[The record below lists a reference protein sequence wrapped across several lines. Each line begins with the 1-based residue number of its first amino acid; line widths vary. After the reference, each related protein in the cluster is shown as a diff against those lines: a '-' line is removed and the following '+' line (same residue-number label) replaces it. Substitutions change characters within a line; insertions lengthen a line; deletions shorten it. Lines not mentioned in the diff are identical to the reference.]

1 MATPPAHPRT
11 PPKPKATA
19 QAEAA
24 PPPARHPQPPLY
36 MGIDLGTSHS
46 AVVASN
52 GARHVIESYVG
63 WPVDAIA
70 RRVVKKPF
78 LIGRE
83 ALDNRLMLDLHRP
96 LEAGYLKEGS
106 DKDLEAVQEL
116 LRHLLTLAGVESAPS
131 PRPRV
136 HAVIGVPARALAGQ
150 QQLLRNAVQGIV
162 DRVLLVPEPFA
173 VAYGLGAL
181 LHTMIIDMGAGTTD
195 FCVLHGRYPTEEER
209 ETLAVA
215 GDTIDAELVRLVH
228 ERYPDTQ
235 LSLPMAR
242 AWKEAWSFVGEP
254 AARVIVT
261 VPTHGRPTHVDI
273 TEEMRGA
280 CELLLPPITHTMCEL
295 LARVEPDYQEQVRQQ
310 IILAGGSSQIAGFR
324 TSLEHALGQVGGGQV
339 TVVEDPVFA
348 GAQGGL
354 GLAVDTVE
362 ADWEAL
368 AL

>member
-1 MATPPAHPRT
+1 MATPPAHPRIA
-11 PPKPKATA
+11 PKPKATA
-19 QAEAA
+19 QAQTA
-24 PPPARHPQPPLY
+24 PPPARHSQPPLY

-83 ALDNRLMLDLHRP
+83 ALDNRLMLELHRP

-150 QQLLRNAVQGIV
+150 QQQLRNAVQGLV
-162 DRVLLVPEPFA
+162 DQVLLVPEPFA

-209 ETLAVA
+209 ETVAVA

-228 ERYPDTQ
+228 ERYPDAQ
-235 LSLPMAR
+235 VSLPMAR
-242 AWKEAWSFVGEP
+242 AWKEAGSFVGEP
-254 AARVIVT
+254 AARIIVT
-261 VPTHGRPTHVDI
+261 VPTHGRPTQVDI

-295 LARVEPDYQEQVRQQ
+295 LARVEPEYQEQVRQQ
-310 IILAGGSSQIAGFR
+310 IILAGGSSQIAAFC

-354 GLAVDTVE
+354 ALAVDTAE

>member
-19 QAEAA
+19 QAQAT
-24 PPPARHPQPPLY
+24 PPPARHPQTPLY

-52 GARHVIESYVG
+52 GARHVTESYVG

-131 PRPRV
+131 PRLRV

-280 CELLLPPITHTMCEL
+280 CELLLPPITHTMGEL